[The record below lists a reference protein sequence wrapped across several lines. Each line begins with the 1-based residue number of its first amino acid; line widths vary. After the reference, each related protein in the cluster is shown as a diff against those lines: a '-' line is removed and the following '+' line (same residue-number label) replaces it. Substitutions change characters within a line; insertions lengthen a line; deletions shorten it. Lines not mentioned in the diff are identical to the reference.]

1 MLKLNYSAKLL
12 IFSVLIFV
20 TAIFLAK
27 KFSIALSYVI
37 LLSIFFTGFS
47 FILNMRLQNALKSEN
62 KNQFTF
68 AFLGLTGLKMFSC
81 LIILLFGLYF
91 ATTSKLELGICIMSY
106 YMLYTTFEVWH
117 WIGRLKQG

>member
-1 MLKLNYSAKLL
+1 MPKLSYPIKLS

-20 TAIFLAK
+20 TAVLLAQ
-27 KFSIALSYVI
+27 KFGISLYYIVVLSV
-37 LLSIFFTGFS
+37 FFTGFS
-47 FILNMRLQNALKSEN
+47 FVLNMQLQRALTAEN

-68 AFLGLTGLKMFSC
+68 TFLGLTGLKMFSC

-91 ATTSKLELGICIMSY
+91 ATASKLELGICTMAY

-117 WIGRLKQG
+117 WMGKLKQG